1 MNFEWDEEKAESNYK
16 KHGVRFTEAASTFDD
31 PRGFEMLDLYNSA
44 EEERWIRL
52 GVSFRMRLLVLV
64 YCERHL
70 SRKIRIISARAAN
83 QIEKTIYEKGHL

>member
-1 MNFEWDEEKAESNYK
+1 MIFEWDDEKAESNYK
-16 KHGVRFTEAASTFDD
+16 KHGVRFTEAASIFDD

-52 GVSFRMRLLVLV
+52 GVSFQMRLLVLV

-70 SRKIRIISARAAN
+70 SNKIRIISARVAN
-83 QIEKTIYEKGHL
+83 QIEQTIYQKGHL